1 MDKKIVNISSFGRIG
16 SLEKTLESIY
26 NQCDEINLCLNDKI
40 TELPDFLLQPKIN
53 LYITDNSKGDAFKF
67 MFLETKNGYYLTIDD
82 DLIYPPNYVN
92 FMVDKCKEYN
102 NKKIITLH
110 GRSFYNFPIKS
121 YYNSKA
127 QRFYYN
133 EKVLDDVKV
142 QFGGTGVMCLHTSLL
157 KKSIN
162 DFLLPN
168 MADVWIGKF
177 AKENNIDIICVKHE
191 KSFIKSI
198 PQLKTIYDDSKNNDL
213 NQTKIVNKI
222 YDLNTISIIIPTYNN
237 IEYLDESLN
246 SIINSGINHNIE
258 ILVGI
263 DGCQK
268 TLDYVKQK
276 TYPEFVKFHYFNSN
290 NGPYDIKNTLTK
302 ISNSEKIIFFDSDD
316 IMTDTTIDEVVVNL
330 GRYDLVRLKYKEIRD
345 NKTSDKTNFHEGA
358 IGINKNIFLS
368 MNGFEPWMCAADS
381 DFLGRLYKKKP
392 RIYHTKNLSMYY
404 RRHNT
409 SLTLKKETGMASPL
423 RATYAKTSKNKKG
436 DGNPDKLHT
445 RDFVLVD
452 VNTLVVDVKNHEY
465 YNNRKTILDKVLNP
479 APRKVVN
486 QPIKKKDPVINDRT
500 DLLYTNP
507 KPLVR
512 TIKPNK
518 PDNRQELINLKNNTN
533 KSVNKQLFSTK
544 PERRT
549 GINHITI
556 GGKSKM

>member
-16 SLEKTLESIY
+16 SLEKTLQSIY

-246 SIINSGINHNIE
+246 SIINSGKNHNIE

-409 SLTLKKETGMASPL
+409 SLTLKKETGMTSPL

-452 VNTLVVDVKNHEY
+452 VNTLVVDTKNHEY

>member
-16 SLEKTLESIY
+16 SLEKTLQSIY

-110 GRSFYNFPIKS
+110 GRSFYDFPIKS
-121 YYNSKA
+121 YYNSNA
-127 QRFYYN
+127 QRFYYY

-177 AKENNIDIICVKHE
+177 AKESNIDIICVKHE
-191 KSFIKSI
+191 KNFIKSI
-198 PQLKTIYDDSKNNDL
+198 PHLKTIYDDSKNNDL
-213 NQTKIVNKI
+213 NQTKIVNKL
-222 YDLNTISIIIPTYNN
+222 YDLNTISVIIPTYNN

-246 SIINSGINHNIE
+246 SIINSGKNYNIE

-276 TYPEFVKFHYFNSN
+276 TYPEFVNFYYFNSN

-330 GRYDLVRLKYKEIRD
+330 VRYDLVRLKYKEIRD

-381 DFLGRLYKKKP
+381 DFLGRLYKRKP

-436 DGNPDKLHT
+436 NGNPDKLHT
-445 RDFVLVD
+445 RDFVIVD
-452 VNTLVVDVKNHEY
+452 INTIVIDTRNNEY
-465 YNNRKTILDKVLNP
+465 YNNRKSKLDKVLNP
-479 APRKVVN
+479 APRKVVT

-507 KPLVR
+507 KPLAR

-556 GGKSKM
+556 GGKSKP

>member
-16 SLEKTLESIY
+16 SLEKTLQSIY

-67 MFLETKNGYYLTIDD
+67 MSLETKNGYYLTIDD

-110 GRSFYNFPIKS
+110 GRSFYDFPIKS
-121 YYNSKA
+121 YYNSNA
-127 QRFYYN
+127 QRFYYY

-177 AKENNIDIICVKHE
+177 AKESNIDIICVKHE
-191 KSFIKSI
+191 KNFIKSI
-198 PQLKTIYDDSKNNDL
+198 PHLKTIYDDSKNNDL
-213 NQTKIVNKI
+213 NQTKIVNKL
-222 YDLNTISIIIPTYNN
+222 YDLNTISVIIPTYNN

-246 SIINSGINHNIE
+246 SIINSGKNYNIE

-276 TYPEFVKFHYFNSN
+276 TYPEFVNFYYFNSN

-330 GRYDLVRLKYKEIRD
+330 VRYDLVRLKYKEIRD

-381 DFLGRLYKKKP
+381 DFLGRLYKRKP

-436 DGNPDKLHT
+436 NGNPDKLYT
-445 RDFVLVD
+445 RSFTLVG
-452 VNTLVVDVKNHEY
+452 VNTIFVDTKNTEY
-465 YNNRKTILDKVLNP
+465 YNHRKSQINKVLSP
-479 APRKVVN
+479 APRKVVDTS
-486 QPIKKKDPVINDRT
+486 IKKKDPVINDRT

-507 KPLVR
+507 KPLAR
-512 TIKPNK
+512 TITPNK

-533 KSVNKQLFSTK
+533 KSTHKQLFNTK

-556 GGKSKM
+556 GGKSKN

>member
-1 MDKKIVNISSFGRIG
+1 
-16 SLEKTLESIY
+16 
-26 NQCDEINLCLNDKI
+26 
-40 TELPDFLLQPKIN
+40 
-53 LYITDNSKGDAFKF
+53 
-67 MFLETKNGYYLTIDD
+67 
-82 DLIYPPNYVN
+82 
-92 FMVDKCKEYN
+92 
-102 NKKIITLH
+102 
-110 GRSFYNFPIKS
+110 
-121 YYNSKA
+121 
-127 QRFYYN
+127 
-133 EKVLDDVKV
+133 
-142 QFGGTGVMCLHTSLL
+142 
-157 KKSIN
+157 
-162 DFLLPN
+162 

-177 AKENNIDIICVKHE
+177 AKESNIDIICVKHE
-191 KSFIKSI
+191 KNFIKSI
-198 PQLKTIYDDSKNNDL
+198 PHLKTIYDDSKNNDL
-213 NQTKIVNKI
+213 NQTKIVNKL
-222 YDLNTISIIIPTYNN
+222 YDLNTISVIIPTYNN

-246 SIINSGINHNIE
+246 SIINSGKNYNIE

-276 TYPEFVKFHYFNSN
+276 TYPEFVNFYYFNSN

-330 GRYDLVRLKYKEIRD
+330 VRYDLVRLKYKEIRD

-381 DFLGRLYKKKP
+381 DFLGRLYKRKP

-436 DGNPDKLHT
+436 DGNPDKLYT

-452 VNTLVVDVKNHEY
+452 VNTIVVDIKNHEY
-465 YNNRKTILDKVLNP
+465 YNNRKSQLDKVLSP
-479 APRKVVN
+479 VPRKTVS
-486 QPIKKKDPVINDRT
+486 QPTKKKDPVINDRT

-507 KPLVR
+507 KPITR
-512 TIKPNK
+512 TIKTNK

-549 GINHITI
+549 CINPIKI
-556 GGKSKM
+556 GGKSKN

>member
-246 SIINSGINHNIE
+246 SIINSGKNHNIE

>member
-16 SLEKTLESIY
+16 SLEKTLQSIY

-222 YDLNTISIIIPTYNN
+222 YDLNTISIIIPSYNN

-246 SIINSGINHNIE
+246 SIINSGKNHNIE

-381 DFLGRLYKKKP
+381 DFLGRLYKRKP

-409 SLTLKKETGMASPL
+409 SLTLKKETGMTSPL

-452 VNTLVVDVKNHEY
+452 VNTLVVDTKNHEY

-479 APRKVVN
+479 TPRKVVN

-533 KSVNKQLFSTK
+533 KLVNKQLFSTK

>member
-16 SLEKTLESIY
+16 SLEKTLQSIY

-67 MFLETKNGYYLTIDD
+67 MSLETKNGYYLTIDD

-110 GRSFYNFPIKS
+110 GRSFYDFPIKS
-121 YYNSKA
+121 YYNSNA
-127 QRFYYN
+127 QRFYYY

-177 AKENNIDIICVKHE
+177 AKESNIDIICVKHE
-191 KSFIKSI
+191 KNFIKSI
-198 PQLKTIYDDSKNNDL
+198 PHLKTIYDDSKNNDL
-213 NQTKIVNKI
+213 NQTKIVNKL
-222 YDLNTISIIIPTYNN
+222 YDLNTISVIIPTYNN

-246 SIINSGINHNIE
+246 SIINSGKNYNIE

-276 TYPEFVKFHYFNSN
+276 TYPEFVNFYYFNSN

-330 GRYDLVRLKYKEIRD
+330 VRYDLVRLKYKEIRD

-381 DFLGRLYKKKP
+381 DFLGRLYKRKP

-436 DGNPDKLHT
+436 NGNPDKLHT
-445 RDFVLVD
+445 RDFVIVD
-452 VNTLVVDVKNHEY
+452 INTIVIDTRNNEY
-465 YNNRKTILDKVLNP
+465 YNNRKSKLDKVLNP

-507 KPLVR
+507 KPLAR

-556 GGKSKM
+556 GRKSKL